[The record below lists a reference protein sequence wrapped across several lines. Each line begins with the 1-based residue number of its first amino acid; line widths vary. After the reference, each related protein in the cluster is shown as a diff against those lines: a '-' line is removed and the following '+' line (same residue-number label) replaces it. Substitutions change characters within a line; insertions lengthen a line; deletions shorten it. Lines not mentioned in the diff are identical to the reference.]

1 MLHRVAGSFRDPS
14 GFVFRL
20 GSRVL
25 RVVAPAGAENFVA
38 CKDILREFADAGRLV
53 DFKELDP
60 ANLNFEDGIV
70 AAHVLE
76 HPLIAPQTMPYEW
89 SFSQLKDAAIFHLDL
104 HLDLLERG
112 YTLSDASAY
121 NVQFQGAQPIFID
134 HLSIRKYREGEFWLG
149 HRQFCEQFLNPL
161 LLRAYCD
168 VAHNSWYRGNL
179 EGIPQGDFAKLLPR
193 RRKFSWNVLS
203 HVVLP
208 AHFQKSTT
216 SDREVSFS
224 VKHRKLPLA
233 GFKGMLQQLRRWIVK
248 LKPANVSATTWAD
261 YAHTNTY
268 SGPEAEQKRRLV
280 GEFVRRAAP
289 KSVVDLGCNTGDF
302 SKVCLEAGAEK
313 VIGFDF
319 DQQALDRAHSRA
331 KAEGLDFL
339 ALYLDARNPSPS
351 QGWRERERAGFS
363 ERIKADAVIAL
374 AFEHHL
380 AIAHNVPLDQVVE
393 WIVDVAPAGIIEFV
407 PKDDPTIVKMLALRE
422 DIFTGYTKDAFEQA
436 LSRVARIVSSDQ
448 VSSSGRVLYSFER
461 A

>member
-1 MLHRVAGSFRDPS
+1 M
-14 GFVFRL
+14 
-20 GSRVL
+20 
-25 RVVAPAGAENFVA
+25 
-38 CKDILREFADAGRLV
+38 REFADAGRLV

-60 ANLNFEDGIV
+60 ANLDFEGGIA

-76 HPLIAPQTMPYEW
+76 HPLISHQTMPYEW
-89 SFSQLKDAAIFHLDL
+89 SFALLKDAAIFHLDL

-121 NVQFQGAQPIFID
+121 NVQFQGARPIFID

-179 EGIPQGDFAKLLPR
+179 EGIPLADFAKLLPR
-193 RRKFSWNVLS
+193 RRKLSWAVLS

-208 AHFQKSTT
+208 AHFQKATT
-216 SDREVSFS
+216 SDRDVSFS
-224 VKHRKLPLA
+224 VKHRKLPLV

-268 SGPEAEQKRRLV
+268 SGPEAEEKRRLV

-319 DQQALDRAHSRA
+319 DEQALDRAHSRA
-331 KAEGLDFL
+331 KVEDLNFL

-363 ERIKADAVIAL
+363 ERIKADVVIAL

-380 AIAHNVPLDQVVE
+380 AIAHNVPLDQVVA
-393 WIVDVAPAGIIEFV
+393 WIVDVAPAGLIEFV

-422 DIFTGYTKDAFEQA
+422 DIFTDYTKEAFEQA
-436 LSRVARIVSSDQ
+436 LSRVARIASVDQ
-448 VSSSGRVLYSFER
+448 VSSSGRTLYGFER